1 MNNDS
6 VSITAEEAADF
17 EEYKRRK
24 KAMELRSKLRS
35 LEPTL
40 LRKNASVSEIRNLC
54 AQAKRISSVCV
65 CVQPVYVKTCKSVLR
80 DGAVGVCCAVGGN
93 SESTLKTKLYELKT
107 ALKDGA
113 TEVEYTPVVSAII
126 NGNYAFLRREVK
138 KVLRKA
144 KGKTVKINLDAAYLP
159 PERFTRAAA
168 IIADCG
174 AKILSVHAEEELIT
188 ALQNQLKNKCAIKA
202 WGVETAADFRSMLA
216 IGCTRVGSELAED
229 IYHDLAEE

>member
-1 MNNDS
+1 MSEES

-24 KAMELRSKLRS
+24 RMMELRNKLRS

-54 AQAKRISSVCV
+54 AQAKRLSSVCV
-65 CVQPVYVKTCKSVLR
+65 CVQPVYVKTCKSILR
-80 DGAVGVCCAVGGN
+80 DGGVGVCCSVGGN
-93 SESTLKTKLYELKT
+93 SESALKTKLYEIKT

-113 TEVEYTPVVSAII
+113 TELEYTPAVSAII
-126 NGNYAFLRREVK
+126 NGNYALLRREVK
-138 KVLRKA
+138 KALRKA
-144 KGKTVKINLDAAYLP
+144 KGRTLKINLDVSYLP
-159 PERFTRAAA
+159 SERFTRAAA

-174 AKILSVHAEEELIT
+174 VKILSVHAEEEIVVS
-188 ALQNQLKNKCAIKA
+188 LQEQLKNKCAIKV

-216 IGCTRVGSELAED
+216 LGCSRVGSELAED
-229 IYHDLAEE
+229 IYHDLIEE